1 MTKDGAIR
9 LLLVDDHDVV
19 RSGIRALLD
28 AQEDMEVVGE
38 AADGAEA
45 ITQVKALHPDV
56 VLMDITMPRMD
67 GMEATRRMSSCCGEI
82 AVLALTI
89 HEGREYFFEMLN
101 AGASGYVP
109 KSAATEELLIAI
121 RAVARGEVYLHSSV
135 AQLLLQDH
143 LRRSRGDEEDE
154 SMGMLTDRERE
165 VLTLVAEGLLNRE
178 IGRMLDISPK
188 TVARHRENIMKKLGL
203 HSRTELVKYAIKIG
217 LIDIG
222 LELG

>member
-1 MTKDGAIR
+1 MSQNEPIR

-28 AQEDMEVVGE
+28 AQPDMRVVGE
-38 AADGAEA
+38 AANGAEA
-45 ITQVKALHPDV
+45 IRRSRELEPDV
-56 VLMDITMPRMD
+56 VLMDISMPQMD
-67 GMEATRRMSSCCGEI
+67 GMEATRRMSEVCPRS

-109 KSAATEELLIAI
+109 KSAATEEVLLAI
-121 RAVARGEVYLHSSV
+121 RAVARGEVYLHSAV

-143 LRRSRGDEEDE
+143 LRRSRSDHEDA
-154 SMGMLTDRERE
+154 SMDDLTDRERE

-178 IGRMLDISPK
+178 IGEALGISPK

-203 HSRTELVKYAIKIG
+203 HSRTELVKYAIKTG
-217 LIDIG
+217 LIDI
-222 LELG
+222 EME

>member
-1 MTKDGAIR
+1 MPEDSDLIR

-28 AQEDMEVVGE
+28 AQADMIVVGE
-38 AADGAEA
+38 AANGREA
-45 ITQVKALHPDV
+45 IDLVVELNPDV
-56 VLMDITMPRMD
+56 VLMDITMPEMN
-67 GMEATRRMSSCCGEI
+67 GMEATRQMKLCCGDA

-89 HEGREYFFEMLN
+89 HEGREYFFEMLS

-109 KSAATEELLIAI
+109 KSAAAEELMIAI

-143 LRRSRGDEEDE
+143 LRRSPGVELD
-154 SMGMLTDRERE
+154 SPIGYLTDRERE

-178 IGRMLDISPK
+178 IGEVLGISPK
-188 TVARHRENIMKKLGL
+188 TVARHRENIMQKLGL
-203 HSRTELVKYAIKIG
+203 HSRTELVKYAIRIG
-217 LIDIG
+217 LIDID
-222 LELG
+222 ET

>member
-1 MTKDGAIR
+1 MTKNGAIR

-28 AQEDMEVVGE
+28 AQEDMQVVGE
-38 AADGAEA
+38 AADGSAA
-45 ITQVKALHPDV
+45 IAAVTELRPDI

-67 GMEATRRMSSCCGEI
+67 GMEATRRMTECCDET

-109 KSAATEELLIAI
+109 KSAAADELLIAI

-143 LRRSRGDEEDE
+143 LRRSRGDHEDE
-154 SMGMLTDRERE
+154 SMGTLTDRERE

-178 IGRMLDISPK
+178 IGDQLGISPK

-217 LIDIG
+217 LIDI
-222 LELG
+222 EMD